1 MAHKKGVGSTDN
13 GRDSKSKRLGVK
25 LYGGQKAIAGNVI
38 VRQRGTQ
45 YHPGEN
51 VYMGRDHTL
60 HAYVD
65 GIVQFK
71 RTINDRCYVHII
83 PMQEVAETVAPVAK
97 TAKKAA
103 APAPA
108 AEKPAAKRQ
117 VAPEPEVV
125 AAPAAE
131 PEAEVAPVAAPAAEE
146 SPVVEAAAVVA
157 EEAVAE
163 VPAAMAAEASEEAED
178 APAEKKKTA
187 AKKEPKLND
196 LKIIEGVGPKIEQ
209 LLKENGINTW
219 EELAEASADRLK
231 EILDAAGSR
240 YQIHDPSTWPAQ
252 ARFAAAGQWDDLKD
266 YQEMLIG
273 GRDVTE

>member
-1 MAHKKGVGSTDN
+1 
-13 GRDSKSKRLGVK
+13 
-25 LYGGQKAIAGNVI
+25 
-38 VRQRGTQ
+38 
-45 YHPGEN
+45 
-51 VYMGRDHTL
+51 
-60 HAYVD
+60 
-65 GIVQFK
+65 
-71 RTINDRCYVHII
+71 
-83 PMQEVAETVAPVAK
+83 
-97 TAKKAA
+97 
-103 APAPA
+103 
-108 AEKPAAKRQ
+108 
-117 VAPEPEVV
+117 
-125 AAPAAE
+125 
-131 PEAEVAPVAAPAAEE
+131 
-146 SPVVEAAAVVA
+146 VA
-157 EEAVAE
+157 EEAVSEA
-163 VPAAMAAEASEEAED
+163 PAAMAAETSEEADD
-178 APAEKKKTA
+178 APAEKKKAA

>member
-25 LYGGQKAIAGNVI
+25 LYGGQKASAGNII
-38 VRQRGTQ
+38 VRQRGTK

-60 HAYVD
+60 HAHVD
-65 GIVQFK
+65 GVVQYK
-71 RTINDRCYVHII
+71 RTLNDRCYVHVI
-83 PMQEVAETVAPVAK
+83 PVPEVAETVAPVAVAK
-97 TAKKAA
+97 ASKKAA

-108 AEKPAAKRQ
+108 AEKPAAKKQ
-117 VAPEPEVV
+117 
-125 AAPAAE
+125 AAAAE
-131 PEAEVAPVAAPAAEE
+131 PEVAATPVAEE
-146 SPVVEAAAVVA
+146 SPVQEAAQVVVEAVAAEAPAIVEAAAAPVEVDV
-157 EEAVAE
+157 EA
-163 VPAAMAAEASEEAED
+163 AA
-178 APAEKKKTA
+178 PTEKKKA
-187 AKKEPKLND
+187 ASKKEPKLND

-219 EELAEASADRLK
+219 EELAEAPVERLK

-240 YQIHDPSTWPAQ
+240 YQVHDPSTWPAQ
-252 ARFAAAGQWDDLKD
+252 AKFAAAGQWDDLKD
-266 YQEMLIG
+266 YQDMLIG

>member
-25 LYGGQKAIAGNVI
+25 LYGGQKANAGNVI

-71 RTINDRCYVHII
+71 RTINDRCYVHVI
-83 PMQEVAETVAPVAK
+83 PMQEVAETVAPAAVAK

-103 APAPA
+103 APVQ
-108 AEKPAAKRQ
+108 AENQKPSAKRQ
-117 VAPEPEVV
+117 AAPEPETVT
-125 AAPAAE
+125 APAAAE
-131 PEAEVAPVAAPAAEE
+131 PVVEE
-146 SPVVEAAAVVA
+146 SPVVEAAQVVA

-163 VPAAMAAEASEEAED
+163 APAAMAMAAETSEEAD
-178 APAEKKKTA
+178 DAAPAEKKKAA

-219 EELAEASADRLK
+219 EDLANASADRLK